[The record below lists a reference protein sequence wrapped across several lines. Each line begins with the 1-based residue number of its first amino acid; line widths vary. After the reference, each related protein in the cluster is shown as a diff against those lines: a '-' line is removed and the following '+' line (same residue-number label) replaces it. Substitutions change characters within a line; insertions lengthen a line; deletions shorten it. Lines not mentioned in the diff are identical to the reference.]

1 MPADQPTII
10 QKLVLAREEVS
21 QPMFARPAYWPWGN
35 LDRGEAFALIAP
47 SEIATEAIKAA
58 TNWPRSKI
66 TYERSFRV
74 RDDGR
79 EAVLFTCVEK
89 IDRGVKVKE
98 VIDGSASPTGQ
109 KINIVM
115 RMRFT
120 KQDVLAKKRHSWPW
134 KNLNPGEGVIVSGPR
149 SFMDQVSIT
158 AASYIHPA
166 CDRKI
171 RSKRDT
177 VRPDDTRDVLVWCEK
192 L

>member
-1 MPADQPTII
+1 MPEII
-10 QKLVLAREEVS
+10 QKLVLTSEDVQ

-35 LDRGEAFALIAP
+35 IQKGESFALIAP
-47 SEIATEAIKAA
+47 SVIANEAIKAA
-58 TNWPRSKI
+58 TDWPRSKI

-98 VIDGSASPTGQ
+98 VIDGSASPTGK
-109 KINIVM
+109 KIDVVM
-115 RMRFT
+115 RIRFT
-120 KQDVLAKKRHSWPW
+120 KQDVLAKTRHSWPW
-134 KNLNPGEGVIVSGPR
+134 KNLNPGEGVIVSGPT
-149 SFMDQVSIT
+149 SFMNQVSIT
-158 AASYIHPA
+158 AAAYVHPA

-171 RSKRDT
+171 RSKRD
-177 VRPDDTRDVLVWCEK
+177 VIRPDDTRDVLVWCEG